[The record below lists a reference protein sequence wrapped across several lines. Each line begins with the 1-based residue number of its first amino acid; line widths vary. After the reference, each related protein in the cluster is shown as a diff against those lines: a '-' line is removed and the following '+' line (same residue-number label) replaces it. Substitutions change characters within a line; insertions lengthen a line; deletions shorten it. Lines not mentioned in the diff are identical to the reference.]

1 MAAIAW
7 AATRKRLVT
16 SAPADAG
23 ARGDERVEQGG
34 LARFVAAVHDHTPNT
49 ASTNRSANWLPTP
62 QSQATTGLPAL
73 SGPALSGPALS
84 GPALSGPALLDWQVK
99 LGHIADSRS

>member
-1 MAAIAW
+1 MAAIARAVKW
-7 AATRKRLVT
+7 KRLMR

-84 GPALSGPALLDWQVK
+84 GPALLDWQVK

>member
-1 MAAIAW
+1 MAAIAR
-7 AATRKRLVT
+7 AATRKRLMR

-49 ASTNRSANWLPTP
+49 ASTNRSANWLPTS
-62 QSQATTGLPAL
+62 QCQATTGL
-73 SGPALSGPALS
+73 PALSGPALS